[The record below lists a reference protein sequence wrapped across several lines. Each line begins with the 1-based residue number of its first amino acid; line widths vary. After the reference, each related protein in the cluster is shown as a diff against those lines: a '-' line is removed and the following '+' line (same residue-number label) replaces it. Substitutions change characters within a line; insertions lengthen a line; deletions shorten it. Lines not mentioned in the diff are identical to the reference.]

1 MPEGFPR
8 PSAGL
13 RVRYRGGSRSGP
25 AKPGPPGPTAGNVP
39 GRRIGAVPQ
48 HEGGPDSGPT
58 PPAGNPRHGVDQSQ
72 GRPRIMPVGR
82 GGCEPPGECRGLRSG
97 HGVCSRSWP
106 DPSDSARCGSPKNG
120 PHRGAVQDYP
130 GGLELAASAQPL
142 DQLLVDPRPEAGGGP
157 FAQPPPAGNPA
168 AATHLGR
175 DQPPRHAGAKH
186 VHDARQTGP
195 VGNPGTTALRFGR
208 LGRQKG
214 LDLAPES
221 IGNQVECH
229 DLAFT
234 LSMTFLL
241 SAGRRA
247 L

>member
-39 GRRIGAVPQ
+39 GRCIGAVPQ

-82 GGCEPPGECRGLRSG
+82 GGANHQGKPRALRSG
-97 HGVCSRSWP
+97 RGACSRFWP
-106 DPSDSARCGSPKNG
+106 DPSDSARCGSPTNG
-120 PHRGAVQDYP
+120 PPRGPVQDHP